1 MRIPDP
7 IRPYAVL
14 IRWGLA
20 VVMAGG
26 LYVAGCQRG
35 EDRQAAAD
43 REQISAVQRQLDGA
57 RAEAAE
63 NLRAANAAGQLLQEV
78 NRQTQASIDAAEAAR
93 KASAAAASRAEAVAA
108 EGQRRATAAEKALQ
122 AAKSTPACRSQLEMA
137 LCDSIPLL

>member
-1 MRIPDP
+1 MLIPDP
-7 IRPYAVL
+7 LAPYAKL
-14 IRWGLA
+14 IRLGLWCLL
-20 VVMAGG
+20 AGG

-43 REQISAVQRQLDGA
+43 REQIGAVQRQLDAA

-93 KASAAAASRAEAVAA
+93 KASAAAASRAEAAAA

-122 AAKSTPACRSQLEMA
+122 AAKITPACRSQLEMQ